1 MYEYFV
7 WIVLTLAMATTAI
20 VLSKKHGIVYAIGMY
35 AGFVVVA
42 NVIACKILTFGP
54 MTIPAGFLVY
64 SSTFLI
70 TDAIS
75 EFWGKEQAKKAVW
88 VGFLAN
94 IMLVISVWIAVKWAY
109 PDWWTNPGQEAYSA
123 VLGFVPRLV
132 LASMI
137 AYLISQHH
145 DVWAYDKWRQI
156 TKGKYLWLRN
166 NCSTFVSQ
174 ALDTTIFI
182 TIAFYG
188 TMPNDVLLSMVVWQ
202 YVAKLLVAVIDTPFL
217 YITRWFMK
225 E

>member
-137 AYLISQHH
+137 AYLVSQHH